1 MLIDAVKPFCHDK
14 CIELGNIAK
23 IYISI
28 LRQFFSNTN
37 TQYVAIREMEI
48 KSHVTLNGGSKQL
61 TLLLLCVTSEKTH
74 T

>member
-28 LRQFFSNTN
+28 LRLFFSNTN

-48 KSHVTLNGGSKQL
+48 KSHVNDANFS
-61 TLLLLCVTSEKTH
+61 LLALYNNWIF
-74 T
+74 